1 MMYKNARSTLPIIII
16 LTLAAPLF
24 GMDVRQ
30 RFVSGVAKMAT
41 SDSIESIPTLGRTFK
56 KSWQQRIMICAS
68 LFVQCINNC
77 CGHDVDHDENG
88 NSDYLDY
95 VRQKP
100 AAVNIPAV
108 PVSVSALESPIV
120 AKTANPPAKSVL
132 VPLSVSASTPTSTS
146 GTADAH
152 VARAP
157 VSKPMSLSE
166 LPTAPGTDDEFIL
179 NHYQEPRARLESALA
194 NAPIEAM
201 DLLDMLKYPSLYS
214 HKVRFAV
221 LYGPPGIAKST
232 LAKAIVWKAGWFL
245 ELIVGRQVRAEHR
258 GGASIKLQN
267 KFAEIIV
274 SKRDTVIVIDE
285 INRFFENY
293 NSTKYDTGDTAEDF
307 WTFLDEQ
314 KRNTHLYIIGTA
326 NRIDQLPPQIRSRA
340 RNRFI
345 KIDPAGGI
353 ESTILRFKQVF
364 DEHVLSPACDQAFL
378 TQFLTPLHE
387 NGWRIRDF
395 ESLSESA
402 ATIARRTDKVSAQ
415 LTITPAQ
422 LQEALEGILKT
433 DIDSKYGTEA
443 ESEEERHH
451 RENLEQQKE
460 LHIDTKTMQ
469 QAQFVQGLFINK
481 KMNSDQEN
489 VGGNIGWSIGTSG
502 ANISGGVSYG
512 INNISKDDKCIT
524 DYLSDEQLRLHIK
537 QQQER
542 AQREFGQAR
551 VNRLLQDLAGKTSMF
566 ERRLVQV
573 NSLGSLS
580 LITKVNQIK
589 RHRQQ
594 LADNFESIQVP
605 SPEEVDT
612 VCAKIIQLNKELD
625 TLEPQNNV
633 LAGAMNIN
641 LLFEDFVKR
650 AYEYKQILAP
660 INSSSAQSLIDQAD
674 CIARNSKQ
682 LSAILKKIEVPTQK
696 ELNIFTHSA
705 GALLLTMEKLQAKI
719 EALVAP
725 APNSGG
731 NSKHN

>member
-232 LAKAIVWKAGWFL
+232 LAKAITWKAGWFL

-258 GGASIKLQN
+258 GGASIKLQSR
-267 KFAEIIV
+267 FAEIIA

-326 NRIDQLPPQIRSRA
+326 NQIDKLPPQIRSRA

-345 KIDPAGGI
+345 KINPAGGI
-353 ESTILRFKQVF
+353 EGTILRFKQVF

-395 ESLSESA
+395 ESLLESA
-402 ATIARRTDKVSAQ
+402 EAIARRTDKLSPRLA
-415 LTITPAQ
+415 ITPAQ
-422 LQEALEGILKT
+422 LQEALKDIQEADT
-433 DIDSKYGTEA
+433 DSNYGTEA

-451 RENLEQQKE
+451 KENLAQQKE
-460 LHIDTKTMQ
+460 LHKETTKIQ
-469 QAQFVQGLFINK
+469 REQFVKGQMIQKDMHAN
-481 KMNSDQEN
+481 Q
-489 VGGNIGWSIGTSG
+489 VGASGNIGGSIGTGGINLSG
-502 ANISGGVSYG
+502 SLSSS
-512 INNISKDDKCIT
+512 INNISWSDECIT
-524 DYLSDEQLRLHIK
+524 NNLSDEEMCYYREQKQIMLQRTGPGRIKILFKDLKKRIEFYKQRLSAINSPRSQSLIAKIDHINGNRK
-537 QQQER
+537 GLSDYFQGISR
-542 AQREFGQAR
+542 PSQRELNNFTQ
-551 VNRLLQDLAGKTSMF
+551 
-566 ERRLVQV
+566 
-573 NSLGSLS
+573 SL
-580 LITKVNQIK
+580 
-589 RHRQQ
+589 
-594 LADNFESIQVP
+594 
-605 SPEEVDT
+605 
-612 VCAKIIQLNKELD
+612 IQLNRVLGELQ
-625 TLEPQNNV
+625 PQ
-633 LAGAMNIN
+633 
-641 LLFEDFVKR
+641 
-650 AYEYKQILAP
+650 
-660 INSSSAQSLIDQAD
+660 
-674 CIARNSKQ
+674 
-682 LSAILKKIEVPTQK
+682 
-696 ELNIFTHSA
+696 
-705 GALLLTMEKLQAKI
+705 I

-725 APNSGG
+725 ASNSGDNG
-731 NSKHN
+731 KRN